1 MGSIAEE
8 VEPVAASSRMR
19 FVATIFV
26 GSFLLFLVQPMIAR
40 MALPRLGGAPSVWN
54 SAMLV
59 YQALLLAGYAYAH
72 WLGRFRPPLQ
82 AMIHLAALVLA
93 GLTLPIGLMAGNP
106 PPDSNP
112 FLWVP
117 WLLLLSIGPLF
128 FVVSAQAPLLQRWF
142 ALTKSDDPYPLYAAS
157 NLGSFGGLIAYPL
170 LVEPLLP
177 VGQQRWL
184 WSLGYG
190 LLLLLVGWCAVG
202 LPKSSNRQRD
212 DADTAPAPGARQV
225 AQWIMLAAVPSGL
238 ILSTTLSITTD
249 IIAMPLLWV
258 LPLGVYLL
266 SFTLAFAAKR
276 GPANSIIRIA
286 PLILLLACFAIFMNQ
301 GWLALLFCGVSILN
315 VFTASVALHSRL
327 FETRPPP
334 QHLTF
339 FYLMMSVG
347 GALGGLFCA
356 LVAPLI
362 FDWTYEHLLLLAAA
376 AWLMRTRSPFDRLV
390 RLWDGSELARRLTAG
405 GAMLVAILSL
415 VGTGFFDIPY
425 SGEANRITGLVILTI
440 AIVAIGNR
448 VLFACAVAA
457 LLMAAGGWQRL
468 EYSATPGKM
477 TRSFFGI
484 YSIRQGPNNSRLLTH
499 GTTVHGVE
507 NLGSPERERMETTY
521 YVPLSGVGLAMG
533 AREQLYGPAARVAI
547 VGLGSG
553 TLACYARPGEQ
564 WTFYEIDPAVA
575 RIARDPQRFSFL
587 SRCAPDVPIKI
598 GDARLLIERE
608 RPATADLLVVDA
620 FSSDAVPMHLLT
632 REAFADYRRLLSPNG
647 LLLVHISNRY
657 LDLMPVVAAAAADG
671 NWQARLRSY
680 RPDRAHMRL
689 NEYGSDW
696 IALAQ
701 SPATIDGLVRSGG
714 DSWEELPARPGFR
727 PWTDDHASVLPLIKL
742 K

>member
-1 MGSIAEE
+1 MARD
-8 VEPVAASSRMR
+8 VEGFADRSTRRFLAA
-19 FVATIFV
+19 IFV

-40 MALPRLGGAPSVWN
+40 MALPRLGGAPTVWN

-59 YQALLLAGYAYAH
+59 YQLLLLGGYAYAH
-72 WLGRFRPPLQ
+72 WLGRLRPSAQ
-82 AMIHLAALVLA
+82 AGVHVGLLAAA
-93 GLTLPIGLMAGNP
+93 GLMLPIGLMPWTP
-106 PPDSNP
+106 PPNANP

-117 WLLLLSIGPLF
+117 WLLLVSIGPLF
-128 FVVSAQAPLLQRWF
+128 FAVSAQAPLLQRWS
-142 ALTKSDDPYPLYAAS
+142 ALTGTSDPYRLYAAS

-177 VGQQRWL
+177 ISDQRWL
-184 WSLGYG
+184 WSAAYA
-190 LLLLLVGWCAVG
+190 LLILLVVWCAAA
-202 LPKSSNRQRD
+202 LPDQR
-212 DADTAPAPGARQV
+212 APEAKEIESAPAPDWRTVGR
-225 AQWIMLAAVPSGL
+225 WILIAAVPSGL

-276 GPANSIIRIA
+276 GPADFVIRIA
-286 PLILLLACFAIFMNQ
+286 PLVLLLACFAIFLNQ
-301 GWLALLFCGVSILN
+301 SWLALVFCAVSILN

-327 FETRPPP
+327 FETRPPA

-390 RLWDGSELARRLTAG
+390 SLWDGSELARRLTAG
-405 GAMLVAILSL
+405 GAMLVVILSL
-415 VGTGFFDIPY
+415 VGTGFFEIPY
-425 SGEANRITGLVILTI
+425 SSEANRIAGLVILTI

-448 VLFACAVAA
+448 ALFACAVAA

-484 YSIRQGPNNSRLLTH
+484 YSIRQGPNNSRLLVH
-499 GTTVHGVE
+499 GTTVHGVQ
-507 NLGSPERERMETTY
+507 NLGSPERERMATTY
-521 YVPLSGVGLAMG
+521 YVPSSGVGLAMA
-533 AREQLYGPAARVAI
+533 AREQLFGAGARI
-547 VGLGSG
+547 GLVGLGTG

-564 WTFYEIDPAVA
+564 WTIYEIDPAVVG
-575 RIARDPQRFSFL
+575 IARDPKRFTFL
-587 SRCAPDVPIKI
+587 SRCNPGAPIKI
-598 GDARLLIERE
+598 GDARLLIEGE
-608 RPATADLLVVDA
+608 RPATADVLVVDA

-680 RPDRAHMRL
+680 RPDPAHMRL

-696 IALAQ
+696 IALSQ
-701 SPATIDGLVRSGG
+701 SPTTMDQLVRSGG
-714 DSWEELPARPGFR
+714 GKWEALPARPGFR
-727 PWTDDHASVLPLIKL
+727 PWTDDHASVLSLIKL